1 MQDSQEY
8 KNKKV
13 FFEKIIT
20 LYGRNVVVEILED
33 KNIEIHKLHMASS
46 NKSDGVIKRIEL
58 LAKKRD
64 IEVSYHDKNALSRIS
79 KNAKQDQ
86 GVAIDIIAQTYL
98 NAVEI
103 QKLDNFR
110 LIALDG
116 IQNPQNLGMIIRSC
130 AASNINGIILPKKS
144 SAKISPLVM
153 KASAGTLFKIPI
165 YFCNSLEDI
174 LPKLNATKIYA
185 LSSHAKE
192 SIYDVKEGSKS
203 IYVLGNESEGVSKE
217 VQELCNDSISIPMQR
232 GVESLNVAVTA
243 AVIALMRP
251 SSHKRVLSHESPHQ
265 QTCDEIYVKTLY
277 HLKKSKQ

>member
-8 KNKKV
+8 KKKKA

-33 KNIEIHKLHMASS
+33 TNIEIHKLHMASS
-46 NKSDGVIKRIEL
+46 NRSDGVIRKIEL
-58 LAKKRD
+58 LAKNRG

-86 GVAIDIIAQTYL
+86 GVAIDILAQTYL

-130 AASNINGIILPKKS
+130 AASNIDGIILPKKS

-174 LPKLNATKIYA
+174 LPTLNATKIYA

-192 SIYDVKEGSKS
+192 SIYDLKEGSKS
-203 IYVLGNESEGVSKE
+203 IYVLGNESEGVTRE
-217 VQELCNDSISIPMQR
+217 VQELCSDSISIPMKR

-243 AVIALMRP
+243 ALIAFMRP
-251 SSHKRVLSHESPHQ
+251 
-265 QTCDEIYVKTLY
+265 
-277 HLKKSKQ
+277 